1 MNAVL
6 YPVARNAEGALN
18 APLGRAARAREAKAR
33 AKAEVAFVTEETGPG
48 FSNRD
53 AALDA
58 WKGRLD
64 DDRPGARTLLDP
76 EDRFCALREV
86 LATEGRKRSAP
97 APVRPSMT
105 EGRRWPQPPP
115 RPATVWRL
123 SVSYWKLVEGED
135 DHPPVQARAA
145 RRDPEAGEKLDARAL
160 RRVAEAPL
168 QPVRPQQPLD
178 IGLFEFRPPEAPD
191 RVMPDE

>member
-18 APLGRAARAREAKAR
+18 APMGRAAREREAKAR

-48 FSNRD
+48 FATRE
-53 AALDA
+53 AALEA
-58 WKGRLD
+58 WDGRLD
-64 DDRPGARTLLDP
+64 DGRSQVAP

-86 LATEGRKRSAP
+86 LIADGRKRPPPPFA
-97 APVRPSMT
+97 VRPAMKN
-105 EGRRWPQPPP
+105 GRRWPEPPP
-115 RPATVWRL
+115 KPETIWRL
-123 SVSYWKLVEGED
+123 SVSYWKLVEAD
-135 DHPPVQARAA
+135 ADRPPPQARAA
-145 RRDPEAGEKLDARAL
+145 RRDPEAAEKLDAKTL
-160 RRVAEAPL
+160 RRVAQAPL
-168 QPVRPQQPLD
+168 LPVRPQQPLD